1 MPPGASS
8 PESLLQG
15 RLDGA
20 LEPERGG
27 ERGARTHWPGAAQ
40 ASNPLP
46 EANSRPPPP
55 CGGSHPC
62 QALSNTHRLLV
73 PSASPEA
80 CESSSH
86 TRVRKGRRRHPTRLP
101 QQLRAA
107 EDALGAESLQLFC

>member
-1 MPPGASS
+1 MPPGAGS

-15 RLDGA
+15 CLDGA

-27 ERGARTHWPGAAQ
+27 EREPAHTGRGPAQ

-73 PSASPEA
+73 PSASP
-80 CESSSH
+80 
-86 TRVRKGRRRHPTRLP
+86 RGL
-101 QQLRAA
+101 
-107 EDALGAESLQLFC
+107 